1 MQTVALVG
9 CAHIHTPG
17 FVNRLK
23 ARKDIRVKL
32 AWDPDPTRSQRHAEA
47 LGADVAK
54 TARAIWKDPEIGA
67 VIILSETNRHREHVR
82 AACANGKHLF
92 VEKPLG
98 LGAVDA
104 YAMASAIEAAGVI
117 FQTGYFMRG
126 QPAHQFLRQQV
137 QAGAFGTI
145 TRARGSN
152 CHHGSLAGWFD
163 QEWRWMAD
171 PRIAGCGA
179 FGDLGTHAL
188 DILLWLLGEPQIV
201 TGQTA
206 VVTGRYGDCDE
217 CGEAMLRF
225 PSGAMATLAAGWVDL
240 ANPVS
245 LQLSGTEGQA
255 AIIDGQLF
263 FQSTRVAGADG
274 KKPWTDLPPA
284 LPHALDLFLNAINGG
299 STDSLVTPR
308 EAAVRSAVMEAI
320 YRAGTLNRWVKP
332 RLPKD

>member
-23 ARKDIRVKL
+23 ARQDIRVKL
-32 AWDPDPTRSQRHAEA
+32 AWDPDPARAQRHAEA
-47 LGADVAK
+47 LGAGVAK
-54 TARAIWKDPEIGA
+54 TARSIWKDPEISA

-82 AACANGKHLF
+82 AACAHGKHLF

-98 LGAVDA
+98 RGAVDA
-104 YAMASAIEAAGVI
+104 YAMANAIEAAGVI

-126 QPAHQFLRQQV
+126 LPAHQFLHQQV

-217 CGEAMLRF
+217 CGEAMMRF
-225 PSGAMATLAAGWVDL
+225 PGGAMATLAAGWVDL

-255 AIIDGQLF
+255 AIINGDLF

-284 LPHALDLFLNAINGG
+284 LPHALDLFLNAIGGG
-299 STDSLVTPR
+299 STACLVTAR

-320 YRAGTLNRWVKP
+320 YRAGALNRWVKP
-332 RLPKD
+332 RLHRS